1 MMSKVLYFIKWL
13 LNWNKWYPFQRR
25 YVIYFFVSISLAFI
39 FSIEEL
45 LFLPALLVFLDFSFE
60 ILRDK
65 WKQFNQEQEDMLK
78 EIGTGKRYPKSM
90 LKE

>member
-13 LNWNKWYPFQRR
+13 LNWNKWYAFQRR
-25 YVIYFFVSISLAFI
+25 YVIYFLVSISLAFI

-45 LFLPALLVFLDFSFE
+45 LFLPALLVFLDFTFE
-60 ILRDK
+60 ILKDK
-65 WKQFNQEQEDMLK
+65 WKQFNKEQEDMLK
-78 EIGTGKRYPKSM
+78 EISSGKSYSKSM

>member
-1 MMSKVLYFIKWL
+1 MERLSFPV
-13 LNWNKWYPFQRR
+13 
-25 YVIYFFVSISLAFI
+25 
-39 FSIEEL
+39 
-45 LFLPALLVFLDFSFE
+45 FSFE

>member
-1 MMSKVLYFIKWL
+1 MMSKLLYFIKWL

-78 EIGTGKRYPKSM
+78 EIGTGKKGYRSM